1 MPRSLLLIG
10 IGNDYRSDDG
20 VGLAAIR
27 VLKTR
32 EHPDTQFGE
41 NSGDG
46 ADLMEIWKHASMVI
60 IIDAV
65 SSGAQPGTIYR
76 FDALAQPIP
85 AEISLHSTH
94 AFGIAEALGLAQA
107 LNQLPPRLIVYAI
120 EGRNFNAGVGLS
132 PEVAEAMQEVV
143 EQVTHEVQDYFAD

>member
-1 MPRSLLLIG
+1 MPQSLLLIG

-27 VLKTR
+27 VLKTK
-32 EHPDTQFGE
+32 EFPDTQFSE

-46 ADLMEIWKHASMVI
+46 AELMEIWKHASMVI

-76 FDALAQPIP
+76 FDALKQPIP

-107 LNQLPPRLIVYAI
+107 LDQLPPRLIVYAI